1 MSYMEMSDVRAMN
14 DDAKFDAEI
23 MIGDKET
30 SKKFTTQGSS
40 QDVNT
45 IDQVDDGAFMGSA
58 ALVPVNQEELGSS
71 KRVIKLTQKGWSIK
85 FVSWKRRKLKSKL
98 ERK

>member
-1 MSYMEMSDVRAMN
+1 
-14 DDAKFDAEI
+14 
-23 MIGDKET
+23 
-30 SKKFTTQGSS
+30 
-40 QDVNT
+40 
-45 IDQVDDGAFMGSA
+45 MGSA

-98 ERK
+98 EWK

>member
-1 MSYMEMSDVRAMN
+1 MSYMEISDVRGMN

-40 QDVNT
+40 
-45 IDQVDDGAFMGSA
+45 
-58 ALVPVNQEELGSS
+58 
-71 KRVIKLTQKGWSIK
+71 
-85 FVSWKRRKLKSKL
+85 
-98 ERK
+98 